1 MDRGLHRQ
9 QMPRQYGRSWHAG
22 DSGWSRMMQWQCGH
36 DASIRDAL
44 EIDCRLY
51 LVKSCKAPIP
61 VIGEIFV
68 IQRLVISIMLLGCI
82 LVTLQLVGRETQ
94 IKEAQGKMARR

>member
-9 QMPRQYGRSWHAG
+9 QMPQQCRLSWHAG

-36 DASIRDAL
+36 DASIRDAPK
-44 EIDCRLY
+44 EHCQSH
-51 LVKSCKAPIP
+51 LVKSCKGPIP
-61 VIGEIFV
+61 VIGETNV

-82 LVTLQLVGRETQ
+82 LGTLQLVDRETQ